1 MARSD
6 DTEITL
12 GTSKMVAI
20 FFGLVAL
27 CAVFFALGFKL
38 GKSSVVTNA
47 VAPAAASVL
56 PGGVRPSAAKSNTTP
71 SSSRQDAKSDGTPT
85 PASDSSSAS
94 DTAAPGGS
102 AGYYVQVAAVSKE
115 EDADALVDALKK
127 KDYPA
132 MAAST
137 GDKLFHIQVGPFSDI
152 KEAESMRAKLVSDG
166 YNPIL
171 KK

>member
-1 MARSD
+1 MEYGPQPLNR
-6 DTEITL
+6 TL
-12 GTSKMVAI
+12 PHPKSGT
-20 FFGLVAL
+20 
-27 CAVFFALGFKL
+27 
-38 GKSSVVTNA
+38 
-47 VAPAAASVL
+47 
-56 PGGVRPSAAKSNTTP
+56 
-71 SSSRQDAKSDGTPT
+71 TPT
-85 PASDSSSAS
+85 PPAPEDA
-94 DTAAPGGS
+94 AAPGGS

-132 MAAST
+132 MATST